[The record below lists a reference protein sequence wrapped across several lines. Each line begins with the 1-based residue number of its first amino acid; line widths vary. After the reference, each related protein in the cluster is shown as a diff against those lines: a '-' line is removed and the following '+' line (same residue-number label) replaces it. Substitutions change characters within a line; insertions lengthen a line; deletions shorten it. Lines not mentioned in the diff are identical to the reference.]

1 MDFWLV
7 SLGFLSQIIGG
18 SLEIL
23 AVALNNIATKDMT
36 ECQYI
41 GTIRIKNHAQH
52 NNEKY
57 MT

>member
-23 AVALNNIATKDMT
+23 AVALNNIAMKNMT

-41 GTIRIKNHAQH
+41 GIRNGTQH
-52 NNEKY
+52 IILSHEKV

>member
-41 GTIRIKNHAQH
+41 GTARIKNHAQH
-52 NNEKY
+52 NR
-57 MT
+57 

>member
-7 SLGFLSQIIGG
+7 SLGFLSQIIVG

-36 ECQYI
+36 EFQYI
-41 GTIRIKNHAQH
+41 GTARIKNHAQH
-52 NNEKY
+52 NR
-57 MT
+57 